1 LIDVLTVSKWRDQL
15 RRHRV
20 RLCGVRIDGTIDLS
34 DTDISS
40 ELWVAARGIK
50 GNLILAS
57 SHWDRLPGAE
67 RIAVDLS
74 PPYVDVDRD
83 WIGVGALIKLDCI
96 AECGKEA

>member
-57 SHWDRLPGAE
+57 SHWDRLPG
-67 RIAVDLS
+67 LS
-74 PPYVDVDRD
+74 GLPSISPHPTSMLIV
-83 WIGVGALIKLDCI
+83 IGSV
-96 AECGKEA
+96 